1 MRTLLRMLIVCAA
14 AALLPSAQAR
24 AGQLGG
30 GDFSTT
36 PSVPSTASAPTS
48 GWSLTPSLLYSRTWD
63 DNVLLRAPGDAT
75 VKDFIN
81 VINPR
86 GELSYHG
93 RLTDF
98 SARYDGAF
106 ILYRQSD
113 TLNSYDQHGGVSGK
127 RRLSKRNTL
136 LFSADAQQSPTTELF
151 QFIGVPY
158 IRIGSFNI
166 GASVGVDTL
175 VNKRLTV
182 IASATFQQA
191 RFDKNQTFALLLLGG
206 NSVGASVG
214 LRERISARTTLTV
227 DFDAQHATIGAEGDV
242 FDIVHGIAGVDH
254 QLSEGIHVFAAGGF
268 SRLNVSSF
276 GPPRLGPSWRLGL
289 SDHYRS
295 TIIDLVYFRSYVPS
309 FGFGGTMQN
318 EEASASVK
326 MPLSRRLYVQGIVS
340 RRNEDPLVFNFPQLR
355 SVWIQGSVGY
365 TTSTWVRI
373 EGFYAGTRWA
383 AGVPDQML
391 THNQIGIQVIA
402 SKPMRIH

>member
-14 AALLPSAQAR
+14 AALLPSAPAL

-36 PSVPSTASAPTS
+36 PTVTSTTTEPTA

-63 DNVLLRAPGDAT
+63 DNVLLRAPGDET
-75 VKDFIN
+75 IKDYIN

-86 GELSYHG
+86 AELSYHG

-106 ILYRQSD
+106 IVYRQAD

-136 LFSADAQQSPTTELF
+136 LFSANAQQSPTTELL
-151 QFIGVPY
+151 QFVGVPY
-158 IRIGSFNI
+158 IRVGSFNDDV
-166 GASVGVDTL
+166 SVGLDTA
-175 VNKRLTV
+175 VNKRLTIV
-182 IASATFQQA
+182 TSANFQQA
-191 RFDKNQTFALLLLGG
+191 RFDKNQTFATLLLGG
-206 NSVGASVG
+206 DSVGGSIG
-214 LRERISARTTLTV
+214 LRERLSAHTTLTV
-227 DFDAQHATIGAEGDV
+227 DFDATHATIGAQGDE
-242 FDIVHGIAGVDH
+242 FDIVHGIAGIDH
-254 QLSEGIHVFAAGGF
+254 QLSEGLHVFAAGGF

-276 GPPRLGPSWRLGL
+276 GPPRIGPSWRLGL

-326 MPLSRRLYVQGIVS
+326 MPLTRRIYIQGIVS
-340 RRNEDPLVFNFPQLR
+340 RRNEDPLVFSFPQLR
-355 SVWIQGSVGY
+355 STWFQGAVGY
-365 TTSTWVRI
+365 TANTWVRI
-373 EGFYAGTRWA
+373 EGFYAGTRQT
-383 AGVPDQML
+383 AGVPDLML
-391 THNQIGIQVIA
+391 SHDQIGVQVIA
-402 SKPMRIH
+402 SKPVRIR

>member
-1 MRTLLRMLIVCAA
+1 MLVVCAA
-14 AALLPSAQAR
+14 AALLSHAAPTL
-24 AGQLGG
+24 AGQLGGG

-36 PSVPSTASAPTS
+36 PTVTSTSSPAP

-63 DNVLLRAPGDAT
+63 DNVLLRAPGDQT
-75 VKDFIN
+75 IEDYIN
-81 VINPR
+81 VLNPR
-86 GELSYHG
+86 GELDYHG

-106 ILYRQSD
+106 VLYRQAN

-136 LFSADAQQSPTTELF
+136 LFSANAQQSPTTELL

-158 IRIGSFNI
+158 IRVGSLTNDV
-166 GASVGVDTL
+166 SVGLDTL
-175 VNKRLTV
+175 VSKRLTIV
-182 IASATFQQA
+182 TSANFQQA
-191 RFDKNQTFALLLLGG
+191 RFDQNQTFATLLLGG
-206 NSVGASVG
+206 NSVGAAVG
-214 LRERISARTTLTV
+214 LRERVSTHTTLTA
-227 DFDAQHATIGAEGDV
+227 DFDAQHATIGAAGDV
-242 FDIVHGIAGVDH
+242 FDIVHGIVGVDH

-268 SRLNVSSF
+268 SKLDVSAF

-326 MPLSRRLYVQGIVS
+326 MPLSRRFYVQGVIS
-340 RRNEDPLVFNFPQLR
+340 RRNEDPLVFSFPQLR
-355 SVWIQGSVGY
+355 SIWIQGAVGY

-373 EGFYAGTRWA
+373 EGFYAGTRQT

-391 THNQIGIQVIA
+391 THDQIGVQVIA
-402 SKPMRIH
+402 SKPVRIH

>member
-1 MRTLLRMLIVCAA
+1 MRTLLRTLIVCAA
-14 AALLPSAQAR
+14 AALLPSAQAL
-24 AGQLGG
+24 AGQISG
-30 GDFSTT
+30 GDFSST
-36 PSVPSTASAPTS
+36 PSVPSTSVPTS

-63 DNVLLRAPGDAT
+63 DNVLLRAPGDQT
-75 VKDFIN
+75 IEDFIN

-106 ILYRQSD
+106 VLYRRSD
-113 TLNSYDQHGGVSGK
+113 ALNSYDQHGGVTGK

-136 LFSADAQQSPTTELF
+136 LLSANAQQSPTTELL
-151 QFIGVPY
+151 QFIGVPF
-158 IRIGSFNI
+158 IRVGSFSDDV
-166 GASVGVDTL
+166 SVGVETL

-182 IASATFQQA
+182 VTSANFQQA
-191 RFDKNQTFALLLLGG
+191 RFDQNQTFATMLLGG
-206 NSVGASVG
+206 SSVGAAAG
-214 LRERISARTTLTV
+214 LRERISARTTLTA

-242 FDIVHGIAGVDH
+242 FDIVHGIAGIDH
-254 QLSEGIHVFAAGGF
+254 QLSQNLHVFAAGGF

-295 TIIDLVYFRSYVPS
+295 TIIDLVYSRSYVPS

-326 MPLSRRLYVQGIVS
+326 MPLSRRFYVQGIVS
-340 RRNEDPLVFNFPQLR
+340 RRIEDPLVFTFPQLR
-355 SVWIQGSVGY
+355 SIWVQGSVGY

-373 EGFYAGTRWA
+373 EGFYAGTRQTTV
-383 AGVPDQML
+383 VPDQML
-391 THNQIGIQVIA
+391 SHDQIGVQVIA
-402 SKPMRIH
+402 SKPVRIR